1 MTSGLRHR
9 FEALYD
15 ASPLGLLTL
24 DANNHII
31 EANLTFAQLL
41 GIERTQ
47 LIGQKLEQFIA
58 SEDHATLTHHLTQ
71 VREQSS
77 PSSSEWH
84 CRLHFARAVDS
95 NTIETQLE
103 SLLLPARFPSEP
115 PMIRINVSRL
125 IDQSN
130 LHPDDR
136 ADPPLINPP
145 LQNEI
150 NEKESGEAVNRQHT
164 QQTAKLNLVGE
175 MASNMAH
182 EINQPLTAIV
192 SYTQSCL
199 RLIRGTAEQQARV
212 PMLLEQINTQAQRTA
227 NIINHLRNFISGGA
241 PHREAI
247 ELSRLVRCAIN
258 LMRGDLIR
266 HHIKLNIKARPSLP
280 QVEADPIQIEQI
292 ILNLLRNA
300 SEAMNEVEADSRQ
313 LLIILDRLSHTHV
326 TVSISDTGPGIP
338 DGDSDKIS
346 TPFFSTKEN
355 GMGLGLAI
363 SRAIIEDHGGQLSHK
378 NNPHGGATFT
388 FSLAINGKRASTV

>member
-77 PSSSEWH
+77 PSSSERH
-84 CRLHFARAVDS
+84 CRLHFARAADS

-175 MASNMAH
+175 MASNITH

-247 ELSRLVRCAIN
+247 ELSKLVRCAIN

-313 LLIILDRLSHTHV
+313 LLIILDRLSHTHL

-338 DGDSDKIS
+338 DGNSDKIS